1 MHSARKSAKNGD
13 GHFTEGGK
21 IYHHI
26 SKNERRLSNQ
36 RRNYAKSP
44 ENNYTHPEHFQE
56 NEEADLLPKTPTTKF
71 ESDVFEL
78 RSCVNRNLNKKTGSI
93 EICLASA

>member
-13 GHFTEGGK
+13 GHFTEGDK

-26 SKNERRLSNQ
+26 SKNERRISNQ

-44 ENNYTHPEHFQE
+44 EDNCTQPEHIQE
-56 NEEADLLPKTPTTKF
+56 NEEADLLPKTPTAKF
-71 ESDVFEL
+71 ESDVFNCEAVL
-78 RSCVNRNLNKKTGSI
+78 TPQF
-93 EICLASA
+93 